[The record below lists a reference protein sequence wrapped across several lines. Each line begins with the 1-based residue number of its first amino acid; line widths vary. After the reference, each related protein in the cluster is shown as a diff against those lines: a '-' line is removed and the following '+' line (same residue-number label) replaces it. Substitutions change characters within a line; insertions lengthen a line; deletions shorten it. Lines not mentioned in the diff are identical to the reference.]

1 MIHATYIRSRK
12 TLISIGYGWHLT
24 PLYISVIYYFYICFL
39 GIYRNN
45 IGTCSDND
53 RKHMNIRT
61 LCLGILQFED
71 ATGYEINKL
80 VADGRF
86 SHFIEASYG
95 SIYPA
100 LTKMM
105 QEELVTCRTEDQE
118 GKPSRK
124 IYSITEQGRAELL
137 TALMD
142 TPKPNRFKSEF
153 LFLGLFADLL
163 PAHLVE
169 KAVQHHE
176 QQLTS
181 LVADMREHIE
191 VCTNPGSRFAI
202 GYGIAANQA
211 TLDFIRENK
220 HFLLNETPINEDP
233 RGLEDKDKSYE

>member
-1 MIHATYIRSRK
+1 
-12 TLISIGYGWHLT
+12 
-24 PLYISVIYYFYICFL
+24 
-39 GIYRNN
+39 
-45 IGTCSDND
+45 
-53 RKHMNIRT
+53 MNIRT

-105 QEELVTCRTEDQE
+105 QEELVTCRTEAQA

-124 IYSITEQGRAELL
+124 IYSITPAGQEELL
-137 TALMD
+137 QALKE

-153 LFLGLFADLL
+153 LFLGLFADYIAAPRMKELIEHHQREL
-163 PAHLVE
+163 E
-169 KAVQHHE
+169 NRVQ
-176 QQLTS
+176 
-181 LVADMREHIE
+181 DMREHIGL
-191 VCTNPGSRFAI
+191 CSKPGSRFAL

-211 TLDFIRENK
+211 ALDFLRENK
-220 HFLLNETPINEDP
+220 DLLLSESPGNTSPEPVQIAE
-233 RGLEDKDKSYE
+233 KSASNG